1 MKTKSCKMKLLSVF
15 ITLCMVL
22 LSVPSTVFAQ
32 GNQSTPIFYTKV
44 ETTAQVK
51 VKNVSGDIVETKEVK
66 KSGDFILGDVDDEAI
81 QNEIKRIDDE
91 IKLPY
96 KDKGTLTEESRN
108 TKLVF
113 DHSESDDIL
122 KPLSDESG
130 SVNPNPSIK
139 MYQIYQITYDLVV
152 QETTPDQV
160 ITMID
165 VININKDLD
174 ASKKVSFTAEVNPNS
189 ECKDQMDITE
199 EWWIAQQIQVG
210 DPYVGRITKS
220 NPIKPT
226 AGQTYNYNITLT
238 AKDGY
243 IFHAGIKHG
252 HFCTVKCNGVETN
265 AFRASLSDNQKELTL
280 YFEDIEVTATSGSTQ
295 EDTLIT
301 SASIENAKLSYQGGE
316 SPKISAVVADEDE
329 DKYEIAYECWEEMEN
344 GEPVA
349 FWYSDE
355 SKYIPSMKRITKF
368 EDSKDYIYSIELRE
382 KNGYKFS
389 DHCDVRVNSRPQ
401 TTVIKTMNGLF
412 MPSIETIHPV
422 TLKEIGTIE
431 INNVTLS
438 FKDGEKPIF
447 TGTTP
452 EDAKYMLVFE
462 EWRTDGEWTR
472 SEEWFNNDE
481 HHGNDKTINTFD
493 KNKTYHYNLFV
504 QPTHAAGEEGWVFGP
519 HTKLIINGKEVSYTY
534 QTDAEYEG
542 GLTYD
547 FYSYTELS
555 MIPETTHTHNFK
567 WVIDKEP
574 TTTTKG
580 SKHEEC
586 TICGYKKESV
596 EIPMKDIETKPN
608 GSTTTEDKKA
618 DNVVQDTTQTPQT
631 GDRTNISLGLSELL
645 LSMLGIIVLYKK
657 KYIK

>member
-1 MKTKSCKMKLLSVF
+1 MKLLSVF

-32 GNQSTPIFYTKV
+32 GNQSTPVFYTKV

-66 KSGDFILGDVDDEAI
+66 KFGDFILGDVDDEAI

-91 IKLPY
+91 IKLLY

-174 ASKKVSFTAEVNPNS
+174 ASKPVSFTAEVNPNS

-226 AGQTYNYNITLT
+226 AGQTYNYNITFS

-252 HFCTVKCNGVETN
+252 HFCTVKCNGVETS
-265 AFRASLSDNQKELTL
+265 AFRASLSDDQKELTL
-280 YFEDIEVTATSGSTQ
+280 YFEDIEVTATSDSTQ
-295 EDTLIT
+295 QETLIQQ
-301 SASIENAKLSYQGGE
+301 ANIEKAKLNYQVGE
-316 SPKISAVVADEDE
+316 SPKVSAEVADEETDQ
-329 DKYEIAYECWEEMEN
+329 YEIAYECWEEMEN

-368 EDSKDYIYSIELRE
+368 EEGKDYMYSIELRE
-382 KNGYKFS
+382 KDGYKFS
-389 DHCDVRVNSRPQ
+389 EHCDVRVNSIPQ
-401 TTVIKTMNGLF
+401 TTIIKTVNGLF
-412 MPSIETIHPV
+412 MPSIDTIHPV

-431 INNVTLS
+431 INNATLN
-438 FKDGEKPIF
+438 FKDGEKVVF

-481 HHGNDKTINTFD
+481 HHGNDKIINTFE
-493 KNKTYHYNLFV
+493 KNKTYHYNIFV
-504 QPTHAAGEEGWVFGP
+504 QPTHEAGREGWVFGP
-519 HTKLIINGKEVSYTY
+519 NTKLIINGKEVSYTY

-555 MIPETTHTHNFK
+555 MTPETTHTHSFK

-596 EIPMKDIETKPN
+596 EIPMKDIETKPD

-618 DNVVQDTTQTPQT
+618 DKVVQDTIQTPQT
-631 GDRTNISLGLSELL
+631 GDHTNISLGLSVLL

-657 KYIK
+657 KYIE